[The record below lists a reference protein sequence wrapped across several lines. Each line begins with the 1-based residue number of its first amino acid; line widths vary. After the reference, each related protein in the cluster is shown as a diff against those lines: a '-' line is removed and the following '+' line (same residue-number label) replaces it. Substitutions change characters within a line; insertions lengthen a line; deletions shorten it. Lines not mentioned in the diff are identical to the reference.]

1 MTLLERWKSFDVDSP
16 DAGGLRPPGGEAHLV
31 AFVAAPGARSD
42 GWAPRAAVE
51 IARGWGAEG
60 SRVVLCDA
68 GFEEPTLHDAAGLD
82 NLEGI
87 SDALLFGTSFQR
99 LGQPLSDGLFLATAG
114 TAVPDGEA
122 LRAHPR
128 WRDFARG
135 FSDAGA
141 LQVIYVPAEA
151 PGADAIL
158 ELCQGVVVLAER
170 SEVDSVPV
178 PPNLTVLAVAGPESP
193 APPALGPVGEDRADD
208 PSLEPDAPLEAPG
221 VEPAAGQPEEAEP
234 GAVTAGFAEAAL
246 PEVLDDERSLAEGES
261 SEDPFT
267 EAEGDE
273 DPPEAV
279 EEAHDPRSVF
289 EDHEEALPGTEEFE
303 SIGSVDPAPEFESG
317 TVDADSPIPSEEGT
331 AAFSGTPPEEEEEGA
346 EPSESREAGSEVFG
360 ESGGAPDAEATPAA
374 SSPTEKRPKPKQPER
389 KSGRTSVALLG
400 LFAVVLA
407 VLLAAWMGLVEIPGI
422 TPAPDG
428 SVDEVDAAELAPGAP
443 NDPGVAATDV
453 SGSGE
458 PEAPVEAG
466 EARSEP
472 PEARGAAAPG
482 ENPVAAYV
490 LTLGSFED
498 LASAQA
504 RARANRRAYPEVD
517 FVVAPVE
524 VDQRP
529 WFRLLAGPAADLDD
543 LSLVRERLTGS
554 PTGGP
559 GDWIVRRAGLAYL
572 VAAPRSP
579 DLAQRRVQALASAG
593 IPAHILQF
601 RREDGVSEFRVYVG
615 AYADA
620 AEAGYMGRILEEN
633 NIDDARL
640 TERRGIQP

>member
-1 MTLLERWKSFDVDSP
+1 
-16 DAGGLRPPGGEAHLV
+16 
-31 AFVAAPGARSD
+31 
-42 GWAPRAAVE
+42 VE

-158 ELCQGVVVLAER
+158 ELCQGVLVLAER

-193 APPALGPVGEDRADD
+193 ASPVPGAVGDDNVND
-208 PSLEPDAPLEAPG
+208 PSPGPDVPPEASG
-221 VEPAAGQPEEAEP
+221 VEPAAGPPEEAEP
-234 GAVTAGFAEAAL
+234 GDVSDGVA
-246 PEVLDDERSLAEGES
+246 
-261 SEDPFT
+261 
-267 EAEGDE
+267 
-273 DPPEAV
+273 
-279 EEAHDPRSVF
+279 EAHDPLAVF
-289 EDHEEALPGTEEFE
+289 EDHEEALPGTGEFE
-303 SIGSVDPAPEFESG
+303 SIGSVDPAPEFGSG

-331 AAFSGTPPEEEEEGA
+331 AAFSVTPPEEEEERA
-346 EPSESREAGSEVFG
+346 EPRESREAGSEVFG
-360 ESGGAPDAEATPAA
+360 ESGGSPDAEAAPAA
-374 SSPTEKRPKPKQPER
+374 SSPMEERPKPKQPER
-389 KSGRTSVALLG
+389 KSGRTSVALFG
-400 LFAVVLA
+400 LLAVVLA

-428 SVDEVDAAELAPGAP
+428 SVDEVDAAELSPGAP

-453 SGSGE
+453 SVSGE

-466 EARSEP
+466 EGRSDP
-472 PEARGAAAPG
+472 PQARGAAAPG

-601 RREDGVSEFRVYVG
+601 TREDGVSEFRVYVG